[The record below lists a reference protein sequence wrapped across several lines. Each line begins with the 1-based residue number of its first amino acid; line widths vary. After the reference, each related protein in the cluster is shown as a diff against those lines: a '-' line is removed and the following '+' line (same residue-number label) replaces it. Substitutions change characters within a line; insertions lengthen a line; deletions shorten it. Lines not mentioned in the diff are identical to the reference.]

1 MALSREMRQMMSK
14 WESNNGWPKRL
25 EWVEIEGIR
34 GWEGQRVDFPAPI
47 VAVVGENGSGKST
60 LLQAAV
66 SAYSQPHGRKETY
79 ASDFFPDTP
88 FEKISGAVLRFS
100 VREGNHSTVKTVTKP
115 TNRWRGYSSR
125 PKRPVEYL
133 DLRRIQPVGARAGY
147 GKLLKHNVNE
157 GTHSPFDDSLLSR
170 FSTVMGKSYDAA
182 GISLTDADER
192 KSVPVLEVLDARY
205 SGFHQGAGEIAAA
218 ELLATDYPRYGLV
231 VIDEIETSLH
241 ARAQRRLVRDLA
253 TVARTQEIQFIV
265 STHSSFVLNELP
277 ARARAYII
285 NNPSGRRIVTGVSA
299 EFAMTNMDE
308 EGHPECDIYVED
320 DRSAVMLNEI
330 IVSVEPDLSARVM
343 FVPFGSASV
352 GNSLGIM
359 KSEQRFPKRTLVF
372 LDGDQSDSE
381 GCLRIPGEDA
391 PERVVIGLL
400 RDRQWSGI
408 AERVGRGFS
417 DTSDALNRSMSHVNH
432 HEWPRRAADRLRI
445 GSDHLWQALCAE
457 YALQVREVDEV
468 MSVVQEIKDEIDRI

>member
-1 MALSREMRQMMSK
+1 M
-14 WESNNGWPKRL
+14 
-25 EWVEIEGIR
+25 
-34 GWEGQRVDFPAPI
+34 
-47 VAVVGENGSGKST
+47 
-60 LLQAAV
+60 
-66 SAYSQPHGRKETY
+66 
-79 ASDFFPDTP
+79 
-88 FEKISGAVLRFS
+88 
-100 VREGNHSTVKTVTKP
+100 
-115 TNRWRGYSSR
+115 
-125 PKRPVEYL
+125 
-133 DLRRIQPVGARAGY
+133 
-147 GKLLKHNVNE
+147 
-157 GTHSPFDDSLLSR
+157 
-170 FSTVMGKSYDAA
+170 
-182 GISLTDADER
+182 
-192 KSVPVLEVLDARY
+192 
-205 SGFHQGAGEIAAA
+205 
-218 ELLATDYPRYGLV
+218 
-231 VIDEIETSLH
+231 
-241 ARAQRRLVRDLA
+241 RDLA

-277 ARARAYII
+277 ERARAYII

-320 DRSAVMLNEI
+320 DSSAVMLNEI

-352 GNSLGIM
+352 GNSLGKT

-391 PERVVIGLL
+391 PERVVIGRL

-417 DTSDALNRSMSHVNH
+417 DTSDALNRSMSHVDH
-432 HEWPRRAADRLRI
+432 HEWPREAADGLRI

-457 YALQVREVDEV
+457 YALQVREVNEV
-468 MSVVQEIKDEIDRI
+468 KRVVQEIKDEIDRI